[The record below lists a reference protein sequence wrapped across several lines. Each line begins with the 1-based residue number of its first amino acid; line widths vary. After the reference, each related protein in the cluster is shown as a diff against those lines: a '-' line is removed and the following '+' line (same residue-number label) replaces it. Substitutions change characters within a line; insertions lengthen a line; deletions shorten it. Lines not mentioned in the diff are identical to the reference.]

1 MEKKK
6 YNLHSFKS
14 DGVQAPIQ
22 MHLSED
28 HHFLANLLGDSP
40 THAQQDTDPN
50 SSGSDLDGSA
60 LVNLSDSDDAA
71 TQQRSFDRLAT
82 KVPVL
87 LLTNTR
93 PLMLKLLLIK
103 LFCSNCLPLANA

>member
-28 HHFLANLLGDSP
+28 HHFLANLLG
-40 THAQQDTDPN
+40 
-50 SSGSDLDGSA
+50 
-60 LVNLSDSDDAA
+60 SDDAA
-71 TQQRSFDRLAT
+71 TQQRPFDRLAT
-82 KVPVL
+82 KVPIL